1 MKIYVW
7 LIALVLLMAV
17 VVAVIAALAD
27 IPLVVH
33 VFIALGVGLL
43 GGIVAW
49 VVPKITS
56 RG

>member
-27 IPLVVH
+27 IPLVFH